1 MNNDFKR
8 KEFYKQLNNFLVS
21 LDKDYLKNYDIS
33 YKWDIPKDEIYNYDI
48 SYKWDTSND
57 KIYDAIIT
65 KVKFIV
71 DSEFDKFIS
80 IVNGTFDFEKENT
93 YEMTF
98 IYDREL
104 LCYIDSG
111 DTSVPINIKNQKEIT
126 NFFIEMFLFNKIE
139 EEDEK

>member
-1 MNNDFKR
+1 MNDDFKR

-33 YKWDIPKDEIYNYDI
+33 YKWD
-48 SYKWDTSND
+48 TLND

-65 KVKFIV
+65 KVIF
-71 DSEFDKFIS
+71 

-111 DTSVPINIKNQKEIT
+111 DTSVPINIKNQKDIT
-126 NFFIEMFLFNKIE
+126 NFFIEMFLFNKLEFE
-139 EEDEK
+139 EKEIINNG

>member
-1 MNNDFKR
+1 MNEDFKR

-21 LDKDYLKNYDIS
+21 LDKEYLKNYDIS
-33 YKWDIPKDEIYNYDI
+33 YKWDKL
-48 SYKWDTSND
+48 ND
-57 KIYDAIIT
+57 KIYDGIVT

-71 DSEFDKFIS
+71 NDIFILNS
-80 IVNGTFDFEKENT
+80 IFDFKKENA

-104 LCYIDSG
+104 LCYIDNG
-111 DTSVPINIKNQKEIT
+111 DTSVPINIKNQKDIT

-139 EEDEK
+139 EKEIINNE

>member
-33 YKWDIPKDEIYNYDI
+33 YKWNIPKDENYNYDI

-57 KIYDAIIT
+57 KIYDSIIT

-71 DSEFDKFIS
+71 D
-80 IVNGTFDFEKENT
+80 GTFNFQKENT

-98 IYDREL
+98 IYDHEL
-104 LCYIDSG
+104 LCYIDNG
-111 DTSVPINIKNQKEIT
+111 DTSVPINIKNEKEIT

-139 EEDEK
+139 FKEEDKK